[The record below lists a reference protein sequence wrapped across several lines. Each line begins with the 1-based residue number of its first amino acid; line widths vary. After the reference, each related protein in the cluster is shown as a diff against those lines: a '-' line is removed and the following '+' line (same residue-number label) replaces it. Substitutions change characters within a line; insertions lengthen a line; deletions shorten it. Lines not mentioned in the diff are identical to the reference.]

1 MLTRSLADVIDRGGV
16 VFSPVGFVATS
27 SPGVQPITGA
37 VLLGAWSFTETNGTV
52 PAVVEIHNGNDANSG
67 LVVTYNLSPGQ
78 SVYDYAP
85 GDGLYLP
92 TGLFIAVVSGTVR
105 GSISAVRL

>member
-1 MLTRSLADVIDRGGV
+1 MLTRSLADVTDRGGV
-16 VFSPVGFVATS
+16 IYSPVGIAATS
-27 SPGVQPITGA
+27 SPGLQPITGA
-37 VLLGAWSFTETNGTV
+37 VLLGAWSFTETTGTT
-52 PAVVEIHNGNDANSG
+52 ATTVEIHNGNDANSG
-67 LVVTYNLSPGQ
+67 LVVAYNLSPGQ

-105 GSISAVRL
+105 GSIAAVRL